1 MTALRRQLVD
11 LAYPAAALALA
22 VGAWHVG
29 TVSGAVPSYLLPQPG
44 RVFAALIDGA
54 QNPLVWRHL
63 NSTLQATIF
72 GYVAGSLVALV
83 LAALIAEFRP
93 VERFLIGP
101 LTAIQAI
108 PKVAVAPLVFLWA
121 GFGLEGKT
129 LLVALICFFPVFVNG
144 LVGFRAADAN
154 LLDLM
159 RAAGASRFARFM
171 EVKLPM
177 AAPTIFAGLEVAVS
191 FALIGCVV
199 MEFIGATRGMGFL
212 IQDASNA
219 FDLPT
224 VFAAI
229 LTLGFIG
236 VAGNAIVRFAHR
248 RVVFWN
254 RATAT
259 ASTGSAP

>member
-1 MTALRRQLVD
+1 MALRRQLAE

-22 VGAWHVG
+22 IAGWQAA
-29 TVSGAVPSYLLPQPG
+29 TASGAVPSYLLPAPG
-44 RVFAALIDGA
+44 RVAVAMVEGA

-63 NSTLQATIF
+63 VSTLQATIF
-72 GYVAGSLVALV
+72 GYLAGSAVALI
-83 LAALIAEFRP
+83 LAGLIAEFRP
-93 VERFLIGP
+93 VERFLIAP

-108 PKVAVAPLVFLWA
+108 PKVAIAPLVFLWA

-144 LVGFRAADAN
+144 LVGFRAADPN
-154 LLDLM
+154 LIDLL
-159 RAAGASRFARFM
+159 RAAGASRLARFF
-171 EVKLPM
+171 EVKVPT

-229 LTLGFIG
+229 LTLGLIG
-236 VAGNAIVRFAHR
+236 VVGNALVRLAHR
-248 RVVFWN
+248 RIVFWN

-259 ASTGSAP
+259 TASGSVA

>member
-22 VGAWHVG
+22 IGAWHVG
-29 TVSGAVPSYLLPQPG
+29 TVSGAVPSYLLPAPG
-44 RVFAALIDGA
+44 KVFAALADGA
-54 QNPLVWRHL
+54 YNPLVWRHL
-63 NSTLQATIF
+63 VSTLQATIF
-72 GYVAGSLVALV
+72 GYLAGSLVALV

-93 VERFLIGP
+93 VERFLIGV

-154 LLDLM
+154 LLDLL
-159 RAAGASRFARFM
+159 RAAGASRFTRFV

-212 IQDASNA
+212 IQDASNS

-229 LTLGFIG
+229 LTLGIIG
-236 VAGNAIVRFAHR
+236 VAGNAIVRFVHR

-254 RATAT
+254 RAATTA
-259 ASTGSAP
+259 AAGGGS